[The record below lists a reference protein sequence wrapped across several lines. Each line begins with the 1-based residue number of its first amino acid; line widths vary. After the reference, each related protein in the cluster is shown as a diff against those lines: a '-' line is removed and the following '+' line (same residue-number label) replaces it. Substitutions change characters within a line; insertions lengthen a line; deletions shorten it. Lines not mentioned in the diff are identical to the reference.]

1 MFQTDDRI
9 TKLSTPVGASKRFE
23 TQYATERAAASRDQG
38 PLGLVDRVPVDAEL
52 VTGARLEL
60 GPETEP
66 NRRRE
71 TNR

>member
-1 MFQTDDRI
+1 MIGLQNYP
-9 TKLSTPVGASKRFE
+9 LQLELVE